1 MEGVL
6 ADFLAEALKADVLML
21 VRTSSQ
27 ELEMVVNHCTLIEGP
42 LRRLEL
48 EALLYAGVLRV
59 RTICKTFN
67 GDFEFG
73 GL

>member
-6 ADFLAEALKADVLML
+6 ADFLAKALESDVLIL

-27 ELEMVVNHCTLIEGP
+27 ELEMVVNHCPLIEGP

-73 GL
+73 GF